1 MNARIRKV
9 WLSNQARVGVIGEA
23 ADLAYKYEY
32 LGAGPDSLAKVGDT
46 AFGKAW
52 GEAKRPLV
60 IVGAGALARADGA
73 AVSRTSPPRW
83 RRWARAGPG
92 SACCTPPPAAWAG
105 STWASSR
112 ATAARTS
119 PPCWSRARWTCS
131 TFWAPTRSR
140 RGRFPPPPFV
150 VYQGHHGDA
159 GASRADVVLPG
170 AAYTEKPGIY
180 VNTEGRVQIAER
192 AIFPKGQAKEDWAI
206 LRALSAELGAVLPYD
221 TLADLRAKLIADHP
235 TFGAVDH
242 APVHGP
248 LDLAAVGE
256 KGPLGSEPFVSPVR
270 DFFQTN
276 PIARASATMAECSAL
291 AATASAAKI
300 AAE

>member
-1 MNARIRKV
+1 M
-9 WLSNQARVGVIGEA
+9 
-23 ADLAYKYEY
+23 
-32 LGAGPDSLAKVGDT
+32 
-46 AFGKAW
+46 
-52 GEAKRPLV
+52 

-73 AVSRTSPPRW
+73 AIANLAASLATVSEGWTGFGVLHTAASRVGGLDMGFVPREGGKDVAAMLEPGTLDVLYLLGADEID
-83 RRWARAGPG
+83 ARAI
-92 SACCTPPPAAWAG
+92 PP
-105 STWASSR
+105 ST
-112 ATAARTS
+112 
-119 PPCWSRARWTCS
+119 
-131 TFWAPTRSR
+131 
-140 RGRFPPPPFV
+140 FV

-159 GASRADVVLPG
+159 GAARADVILPG

-221 TLADLRAKLIADHP
+221 TLADLRAKLITDHP

-242 APVHGP
+242 APVHGA

-256 KGPLGSEPFVSPVR
+256 KGAPGSEPFVSPIR